1 MSRIPRMCLRNKIP
15 IKSFVLELCEGNS
28 ILFDKYYFWLECK
41 LHEFPNICQE
51 KQYLCS
57 WDVFKRIRAIWAKN
71 DSGMFILRVVYSIF
85 HRLSHIPLTIA
96 CQLRNEQVS
105 CIFFSA
111 SSSSS
116 LPLGP
121 CNYSDYLAQ
130 TYRQDTNHSGSSNNN
145 AKSHAAPLTQ
155 CQVTSVSESLSPV
168 PLLHPWPFRPDFLHP
183 ARLRLWPFDQRR
195 HTAKEMRRSK

>member
-1 MSRIPRMCLRNKIP
+1 
-15 IKSFVLELCEGNS
+15 
-28 ILFDKYYFWLECK
+28 
-41 LHEFPNICQE
+41 
-51 KQYLCS
+51 
-57 WDVFKRIRAIWAKN
+57 
-71 DSGMFILRVVYSIF
+71 MFILRVVYSIF

-168 PLLHPWPFRPDFLHP
+168 PLPQSHFYIHDHSVRTSFIRLGYGSGHLTSDATRPRKCAVANNYASIAALPSRTFVLIVS
-183 ARLRLWPFDQRR
+183 
-195 HTAKEMRRSK
+195 TAQ

>member
-1 MSRIPRMCLRNKIP
+1 MNFQIFAKKSNTYARKMYSRGFEQYGRKMIAECSFCELYIQFSIDCPIFPWRLPANCEMSKCPA
-15 IKSFVLELCEGNS
+15 F
-28 ILFDKYYFWLECK
+28 
-41 LHEFPNICQE
+41 
-51 KQYLCS
+51 
-57 WDVFKRIRAIWAKN
+57 
-71 DSGMFILRVVYSIF
+71 
-85 HRLSHIPLTIA
+85 
-96 CQLRNEQVS
+96 
-105 CIFFSA
+105 FFSA